1 MHRKLCLYGRFYR
14 MFPHFLHLALA
25 DFSKIIN
32 YDLGPVSPIL
42 VVCETKANA
51 GRLKKMSKSEILE
64 RGGPCWLLVSR
75 WMGTQRI
82 HL

>member
-32 YDLGPVSPIL
+32 DDLGPVSAIL
-42 VVCETKANA
+42 MVCETSVKLMWKKVHG
-51 GRLKKMSKSEILE
+51 GRCERWSSQKVVKKSERLE
-64 RGGPCWLLVSR
+64 RGGPC
-75 WMGTQRI
+75 
-82 HL
+82 